1 MSSYRSSYTSYK
13 SSLPSSTYKSGSST
27 SSYSPRDEISSSTS
41 RYPSTAYSSPT
52 AYRPSFSG
60 GTYRVKRETPVAPAP
75 TYVSRYTPI
84 STTCS
89 SSSNTLSKADSTT
102 GSGLGDLYSMKPS
115 SQLKRYG
122 STCSSLGKY
131 SREPSPAALEHTNR
145 IRSRDPSPVMRSIRA
160 ASRDPSP
167 GLDSKYK
174 LGNYGSGNSYRMNM
188 PKAAATTPSSPY
200 NARYGAARTPS
211 SSSLGEKSSLY
222 GGGGVGGGVGS
233 SATRTPSC
241 TSLAEKSST
250 SYGMAASKRTPSST
264 SLADKT
270 TSYGNS
276 STKRTPSSSSLAD
289 KSSAYGSASARRTP
303 SSTSLTEKSSAY
315 SSSSTKH
322 SQSPT
327 PKGDRTPAYNPSSP
341 SSTRKAQP
349 SVRRTP
355 SSTSISEKSSSER
368 TSSDHQQP
376 ARCLSKP
383 KMFQPSEKEKEIA
396 KPNETP
402 PTPQL
407 PAIVI
412 HEEENQLEESDTTEE
427 DESDT
432 SEDDELEEPAELFLA
447 VSVCNRGTSPNP
459 PGNRAMNMQTKNAA
473 DIAGTVEKTILRSTK
488 KRKMLEKE
496 MQSERVDDASKYTK
510 YAYNSR
516 LSPLSPRSDRYSP
529 SNLRYSSSPLSSTPS
544 KSSSLSTNED
554 SRREDS
560 TTSSGSPVRSPK
572 SPLPKSKLSPPR
584 AGRLKSRQS
593 SMESLSPNKPPMGP
607 KGESPLKLSSPNA
620 SSLCLGGSKI
630 PNKDFRKSSLNV
642 GPTERTARKS
652 RTPSTGNDSDFNTIE
667 ALNGALQAIQ
677 RLERSPSAGSEVSNA
692 SSRSLRSRNLNESKL
707 RQRCLGKPLGSRTP
721 PSPLSRQNSGT
732 NLKQR
737 TPMIA
742 SPLAARSTKIMV
754 APVTSSSSGNDSSG
768 EIKKT
773 HKKVAKKKMA
783 KEVANSVS
791 STSCSISLSSS
802 SSGGGG
808 GGGGGNND
816 SDNQSSN
823 AAKRQLPQPKVV
835 VVAPSTTPVTATP
848 STTTTLESV
857 KASKKSESSALKK
870 SSSNSLRPD
879 KDPLRRLKKLSS
891 VSNFFVTQQKVTNS
905 DDQIYLESTETSG
918 GGSSSAGGGAEGG
931 ADGGGGATSTST
943 DLDLPSSKSSSKKSI
958 SLTRANETKTSKL
971 AKPSNCSTSA
981 SNSNSPVHFAKSSTA
996 SEPHLSS
1003 ATTKTSSKSSKTSA
1017 SKSKTKSKS
1026 RSASVNASSTTSG
1039 SHNDSAEMPTDQ
1051 RTESVS
1057 PYLATTTATTTTT
1070 NVTTSTG
1077 GTDSEEASWWQD
1089 TSQQIDTSSA
1099 LDCSFKDEMRFKVRH
1114 VDSGETAWWL
1124 RNDDNEAEEVEEEEN
1139 DITTDVFDENGVNTN
1154 DPTTN
1159 YRKDIALS
1167 ELDYK
1172 AQEGCYYEESAQDT
1186 IDGEVRQFP
1195 RSHLTPETDWWN
1207 DDNGEGEQEEQTSA
1221 EQEYAIA
1228 TAPPKQTQ
1236 TIQLKICRVES
1247 GEIPWWQQQEE
1258 EEEEAE
1264 NQQDISQPEGE
1275 AAEEDDQVITF
1286 EAQRPQD
1293 TTEPSSTASSSADHN
1308 KKWWLSGP
1316 SKKLFSIPRVESGEK
1331 AWWQVDNSDKES
1343 KRSKS
1348 QDPVQQQQQQTTE
1361 QTPPPPQVANPQNTR
1376 FQMPRVESGEK
1387 AWWLAESSDKDEKRS
1402 KSREPERWKDSRSP
1416 SSRQSQSPIKKLFNL
1431 TRVDADHEEEAW
1443 WQSEPNER
1451 GKTRSRSRDSDQWS
1465 NGRHRSRPDQRQHS
1479 STPPAEHAK
1488 QPMWFESPR
1497 SSESP
1502 VKRVFTQQQSL
1513 EEQKERWLEERNRQY
1528 QQEQA
1533 AQEVYRQSQQIH
1545 ATDNQKQWPELPSQ
1559 RSHEY
1564 EEEPEEEEE
1573 EEEEE
1578 ESHHHHQPQTSF
1590 MPSNRADSQ
1599 TELSNSF
1606 NFEYSER
1613 PPPLGQCASPV
1624 QNEEEVVAAATA
1636 ATRREP
1642 YCSSPY
1648 DNIPMTKV
1656 QQQTMAMGSTASV
1669 ATTNLMPI
1677 LGATTPPPAPPTN
1690 NTKPAH
1696 LAYNNN
1702 NNANNASHIYQQE
1715 HLNQQQQQQQ
1725 QQQNSTSPPLVHQQH
1740 YYSTPSP
1747 PHTSTQQRPQ
1757 PQPAQYNNNEL
1768 RATNGKLFI
1777 SRHQNIDELLS
1788 GSCRPLSPLFF
1799 ENDNGSFQTMPT
1811 QRNMFLGEI
1820 TPDQVRIHDSTAQMP
1835 HIQRMD
1841 SRDEWDRDTQRT
1853 SNARTPPRF
1862 EQKTIDDAAIQ
1873 VYKDGDYGAYLDLE
1887 SSLAEQ
1893 AEEIE
1898 GLNSSRKN
1906 SLVVRTQLSVRVH
1919 AIIEKLLS
1927 AEGSDLRRALFS
1939 LKQVFQEDKDLVH
1952 AFVALGGLNCLVR
1965 VGNGADQN
1973 YQNYI
1978 LRALG
1983 QVMLYVDG
1991 MNGVMKHEPTM
2002 QWLYSLI
2009 ASNYR
2014 SVVKTAL
2021 KLLLVFVEYAE
2032 SNCHVLVSAIHS
2044 VDKQQGTLPWSNIMR
2059 LLKDYDNADA
2069 ELVIYAASLI
2079 NKTLG
2084 GLNDQDSFYDESD
2097 LLEQQGMESVIQ
2109 HYMSKTGTDIDLIN
2123 QLQLYE
2129 AVLKFEDGES
2139 DGLRLP
2145 DNTLRKTQRFRN
2157 STDTAERRKSR
2168 RHSTGTSPGNINK
2181 VLPTAARLTPNQPAL
2196 DEDSSSSTNSAE
2208 FGNGVFADK
2217 NHRDAAG
2224 VTPGLRRRRERAER
2238 HRSFLKEQQEA
2249 AAAAVAAA
2257 NGYLNGLEK
2266 REELGQLVT
2275 AIPATIKNIDS
2286 PPESLTIIPESN
2298 ADARIHNN
2306 SNGHVGSH
2314 GINAGS
2320 PKHPFN
2326 NLGNSGPAA
2335 AAAAVNPNNIAL
2347 LINTNAAA
2355 INTPNNS
2362 NTNNAAHNNNTN
2374 HHINL
2379 LSPTKQLLGT
2389 NTISIINNSFDK
2401 SNINKLQQQ
2410 QNGHNNKKNL
2420 FMERNA
2426 INGMKKNIHRNQGNG
2441 VEPSEHHNNSDSNLL
2456 HYKKFESNTNRLN
2469 CYYNQFNNSTPKNQN
2484 QNQHHSNSN
2493 HHQSPSPL
2501 SPSVHVSPIHQHPQS
2516 PAPIASTPLCVPSNS
2531 STKSAA
2537 ASALAAVLSP
2547 KKSLN
2552 CSSPSAT
2559 GFDFT
2564 PKTSPSIVSPGA
2576 VAAVAKQLFQE
2587 RSSHETL
2594 SPQAYTTSS
2603 SGCSTTP
2610 QTSPGE
2616 YPPSTPSNAYNV
2628 ITNTSVAPPPP
2639 PPPPPPPDLFG
2650 FLRPMNFYQNNNS
2663 NNQNTTTST
2672 TGLAS
2677 STANNFSNNP
2687 NNINNT
2693 NNSNSTITNSD
2704 AVDFL
2709 KISESESE
2717 DRKRLPQ
2724 LKRDHTVK
2732 DLTQK
2737 LSNLPTSPTH
2747 EDKLQTRIVGDM
2759 SGLISKAKEGL
2770 AKSKSKGEVSRA
2782 SSVDQEIKKPEPKK
2796 SENELQWEEVV
2807 RNMVRPLQLCDL
2819 DFTDL
2824 NSDDEK
2830 DILAPRGIGR
2840 GVPPPPPP
2848 MGGVALP
2855 PPMMPT
2861 HIVLPPPMMSQS
2873 NTSNGSAGFGSSLT
2887 NSLNSSLN
2895 GSINGDTIKKNK
2907 KTVKLFWK
2915 EVREDLIPVA
2925 VGKTIW
2931 DELPAA
2937 NVDTQKL
2944 EHLFESRAK
2953 DLMTK
2958 EKQQEMNKSKEVIV
2972 LDHKRSNAINIA
2984 MTKLPPPRAIKAA
2997 ILKMD
3002 ATVVTREGID
3012 KLLNMLPTEEEKGK
3026 IQEAQM
3032 ANPELPLGSAE
3043 QFLLTLA
3050 SISELAAR
3058 LRLWAFRLDFDN
3070 SEKEIAEPLMDLK
3083 HGIEIL
3089 RNNPTFKCILS
3100 TLLSVGIFLN
3110 GAPVKG
3116 FQIEY
3121 LAKVPEVKDTVH
3133 KHSLLHHLCHIVME
3147 SGMETTDLY
3156 SEIGPI
3162 TRASKADFN
3171 DLAYN
3176 LSQLENECKASWD
3189 RLKLMCKHDCPPQLQ
3204 QKLVDFLADCAER
3217 IIILQIVHRRV
3228 MNRYRKFL
3236 LWLGVPQHSVADSRP
3251 NEFCRILSEFA
3262 LEYRT
3267 TRERVQQQIEK
3278 KANHRERNK
3287 TRGKLIV
3294 DIAKFKTKE
3303 DKQDAELK
3311 ELLGTPS
3318 ADSADGT
3325 LTWRRRRAENL
3336 RSPQMRQSEENFTDG
3351 DDEILESLV
3360 KTATKAPGNRTTPR
3374 ERKRTRHADR
3384 KSCFC
3389 FDTIHDE
3396 HSHY

>member
-2266 REELGQLVT
+2266 REEL
-2275 AIPATIKNIDS
+2275 
-2286 PPESLTIIPESN
+2286 
-2298 ADARIHNN
+2298 
-2306 SNGHVGSH
+2306 
-2314 GINAGS
+2314 
-2320 PKHPFN
+2320 
-2326 NLGNSGPAA
+2326 
-2335 AAAAVNPNNIAL
+2335 
-2347 LINTNAAA
+2347 
-2355 INTPNNS
+2355 
-2362 NTNNAAHNNNTN
+2362 
-2374 HHINL
+2374 
-2379 LSPTKQLLGT
+2379 
-2389 NTISIINNSFDK
+2389 
-2401 SNINKLQQQ
+2401 
-2410 QNGHNNKKNL
+2410 
-2420 FMERNA
+2420 
-2426 INGMKKNIHRNQGNG
+2426 
-2441 VEPSEHHNNSDSNLL
+2441 
-2456 HYKKFESNTNRLN
+2456 
-2469 CYYNQFNNSTPKNQN
+2469 
-2484 QNQHHSNSN
+2484 
-2493 HHQSPSPL
+2493 
-2501 SPSVHVSPIHQHPQS
+2501 
-2516 PAPIASTPLCVPSNS
+2516 
-2531 STKSAA
+2531 
-2537 ASALAAVLSP
+2537 
-2547 KKSLN
+2547 
-2552 CSSPSAT
+2552 
-2559 GFDFT
+2559 
-2564 PKTSPSIVSPGA
+2564 
-2576 VAAVAKQLFQE
+2576 
-2587 RSSHETL
+2587 
-2594 SPQAYTTSS
+2594 
-2603 SGCSTTP
+2603 
-2610 QTSPGE
+2610 
-2616 YPPSTPSNAYNV
+2616 
-2628 ITNTSVAPPPP
+2628 
-2639 PPPPPPPDLFG
+2639 
-2650 FLRPMNFYQNNNS
+2650 
-2663 NNQNTTTST
+2663 
-2672 TGLAS
+2672 
-2677 STANNFSNNP
+2677 
-2687 NNINNT
+2687 
-2693 NNSNSTITNSD
+2693 
-2704 AVDFL
+2704 
-2709 KISESESE
+2709 ESESE

-3384 KSCFC
+3384 KSLRR
-3389 FDTIHDE
+3389 TLKNGLTEEEKLQVAALIKT
-3396 HSHY
+3396 Y

>member
-1 MSSYRSSYTSYK
+1 MSSYRSSYTPFK
-13 SSLPSSTYKSGSST
+13 SSLPSTYKSST
-27 SSYSPRDEISSSTS
+27 TSSSYSSRDDISGTS
-41 RYPSTAYSSPT
+41 RYTSSALASPSS
-52 AYRPSFSG
+52 YRPSFSG
-60 GTYRVKRETPVAPAP
+60 GTYRLKRDTPTVS
-75 TYVSRYTPI
+75 TTSSYVSRYTPSSSAAAS
-84 STTCS
+84 STTLAKADS
-89 SSSNTLSKADSTT
+89 SSSD
-102 GSGLGDLYSMKPS
+102 MKS
-115 SQLKRYG
+115 VSQLKRYG
-122 STCSSLGKY
+122 STSSSIGKY

-145 IRSRDPSPVMRSIRA
+145 MRSRDPSPGIRSLKGH
-160 ASRDPSP
+160 SRDPSP
-167 GLDSKYK
+167 GMDNKYK
-174 LGNYGSGNSYRMNM
+174 VGYGSSYRMNM
-188 PKAAATTPSSPY
+188 PKTSTSASTPTTSSY
-200 NARYGAARTPS
+200 SSTRYG
-211 SSSLGEKSSLY
+211 
-222 GGGGVGGGVGS
+222 
-233 SATRTPSC
+233 ATRTPSS
-241 TSLAEKSST
+241 TSVAEKTST
-250 SYGMAASKRTPSST
+250 TRTASST

-270 TSYGNS
+270 KGYGATN
-276 STKRTPSSSSLAD
+276 RTPSTTSLAE
-289 KSSAYGSASARRTP
+289 KSLSYGTASARRTP
-303 SSTSLTEKSSAY
+303 STTSLAEKPLAYGSSNARPTSSATSNISY
-315 SSSSTKH
+315 GLSSRNSSSSIKPTEEKPLA
-322 SQSPT
+322 SEGRPRTTSNQSSISYLARDYQTNQNDIPQQVPVQVPQKCES
-327 PKGDRTPAYNPSSP
+327 PKTTNTPAKPM
-341 SSTRKAQP
+341 
-349 SVRRTP
+349 
-355 SSTSISEKSSSER
+355 E
-368 TSSDHQQP
+368 
-376 ARCLSKP
+376 SKDDP
-383 KMFQPSEKEKEIA
+383 
-396 KPNETP
+396 
-402 PTPQL
+402 
-407 PAIVI
+407 
-412 HEEENQLEESDTTEE
+412 LEEDEDSESTE
-427 DESDT
+427 ESDT
-432 SEDDELEEPAELFLA
+432 SEDDELPEPPKELFL
-447 VSVCNRGTSPNP
+447 SVTVCTRGTSPNP
-459 PGNRAMNMQTKNAA
+459 PGSQTSGRPTQSLA
-473 DIAGTVEKTILRSTK
+473 ITIEKTILRSTS
-488 KRKMLEKE
+488 KRKMVEKE
-496 MQSERVDDASKYTK
+496 MQSEECTK
-510 YAYNSR
+510 VTRYGHNSR
-516 LSPLSPRSDRYSP
+516 LSPFNPPAEKRRSP
-529 SNLRYSSSPLSSTPS
+529 SNLRYSSSPLSTTS
-544 KSSSLSTNED
+544 KSTSVTAND

-560 TTSSGSPVRSPK
+560 TTSSSSPSRTTKTASPTTT
-572 SPLPKSKLSPPR
+572 KSKLSPPR
-584 AGRLKSRQS
+584 VGRLKSRQS
-593 SMESLSPNKPPMGP
+593 SVESLSPKKPPVGP
-607 KGESPLKLSSPNA
+607 KAESPFKSPSP
-620 SSLCLGGSKI
+620 SSLSPGPSRL

-642 GPTERTARKS
+642 GPTDRTRKS
-652 RTPSTGNDSDFNTIE
+652 RTPSTGTDSDFNTID

-677 RLERSPSAGSEVSNA
+677 RLERSPSACSEISVASNRSA
-692 SSRSLRSRNLNESKL
+692 RLRNMSSENKL
-707 RQRCLGKPLGSRTP
+707 RPRCLSKTLGSRTP
-721 PSPLSRQNSGT
+721 PSPLSRQNSNT
-732 NLKQR
+732 SIKPVKSPLA
-737 TPMIA
+737 A
-742 SPLAARSTKIMV
+742 SPLAMRSNKILV
-754 APVTSSSSGNDSSG
+754 TAATSSSSGTESSAA
-768 EIKKT
+768 EPKKP
-773 HKKVAKKKMA
+773 HKKIVKKKVVKLA
-783 KEVANSVS
+783 QAPASS
-791 STSCSISLSSS
+791 STSTALSST
-802 SSGGGG
+802 
-808 GGGGGNND
+808 NN
-816 SDNQSSN
+816 SDNQSSPTTSSTAN
-823 AAKRQLPQPKVV
+823 KRSLPQPKAAVGGT
-835 VVAPSTTPVTATP
+835 STAIPAAAAT
-848 STTTTLESV
+848 
-857 KASKKSESSALKK
+857 KKTESSPLKK
-870 SSSNSLRPD
+870 SASTSSRTE

-891 VSNFFVTQQKVTNS
+891 VSNFFVAQQKNANS

-918 GGSSSAGGGAEGG
+918 GGSAS
-931 ADGGGGATSTST
+931 GGGGGEATST
-943 DLDLPSSKSSSKKSI
+943 DLDVASTKSSKKSI
-958 SLTRANETKTSKL
+958 SLLRANETKTSKSTTP
-971 AKPSNCSTSA
+971 ATPSNDSASSA
-981 SNSNSPVHFAKSSTA
+981 SNRNSPAVQYTRENSASERSTRISKSSAKSST
-996 SEPHLSS
+996 
-1003 ATTKTSSKSSKTSA
+1003 T

-1026 RSASVNASSTTSG
+1026 SSTSASTSSSSG
-1039 SHNDSAEMPTDQ
+1039 GVAVKNKLTATKMPIEQ
-1051 RTESVS
+1051 QSES
-1057 PYLATTTATTTTT
+1057 YGATTG
-1070 NVTTSTG
+1070 TTSTG
-1077 GTDSEEASWWQD
+1077 GTDSEEPSWWQD

-1124 RNDDNEAEEVEEEEN
+1124 RNDDEATLADDVATINQDEEDAEQKSNKSQEPGWWE
-1139 DITTDVFDENGVNTN
+1139 TTDDIN
-1154 DPTTN
+1154 DPN
-1159 YRKDIALS
+1159 EGNEYQNDKNISFSD
-1167 ELDYK
+1167 LDYK
-1172 AQEGCYYEESAQDT
+1172 SKTYFNDHQEITDSES
-1186 IDGEVRQFP
+1186 RPFP
-1195 RSHLTPETDWWN
+1195 RSRLTPETDWWN
-1207 DDNGEGEQEEQTSA
+1207 DDDEEDDTNAKADELPKEKHLTSPPTPAVQNG
-1221 EQEYAIA
+1221 
-1228 TAPPKQTQ
+1228 

-1247 GEIPWWQQQEE
+1247 TDAAWWQQDESEGGDQTTTSNAQEE
-1258 EEEEAE
+1258 QKPSVE
-1264 NQQDISQPEGE
+1264 PETSS
-1275 AAEEDDQVITF
+1275 A
-1286 EAQRPQD
+1286 
-1293 TTEPSSTASSSADHN
+1293 TTSSSSSMSAEP
-1308 KKWWLSGP
+1308 KKWWMTGP
-1316 SKKLFSIPRVESGEK
+1316 AKKLFNIPRVESGEK
-1331 AWWQVDNSDKES
+1331 AWWQTENSDKES
-1343 KRSKS
+1343 QHSKKS
-1348 QDPVQQQQQQTTE
+1348 
-1361 QTPPPPQVANPQNTR
+1361 PPQERNTNPETESMAPQNSTIKKL
-1376 FQMPRVESGEK
+1376 FNLPRVESGEK
-1387 AWWLAESSDKDEKRS
+1387 AWWLEENSEKEDQHSNSQDSQQNNYQQPEEISNDPPPSASPPQNIKIKKLINIPRVESGEKAWWLEESPEQENKRS
-1402 KSREPERWKDSRSP
+1402 NSQDSECYPGLQETERQKSPN
-1416 SSRQSQSPIKKLFNL
+1416 KKLFNL
-1431 TRVDADHEEEAW
+1431 SRLDSDQEEESW
-1443 WQSEPNER
+1443 WQHDGQER
-1451 GKTRSRSRDSDQWS
+1451 GKTRSRSRESEQEFRNSNRSDKRQQITPTKEQTNVWSPSTRTSQSPVKQIFSQPEEPDSYEANIVVEEEEVWPPPI
-1465 NGRHRSRPDQRQHS
+1465 GR
-1479 STPPAEHAK
+1479 T
-1488 QPMWFESPR
+1488 
-1497 SSESP
+1497 SESP
-1502 VKRVFTQQQSL
+1502 MKRVFTQQQSL
-1513 EEQKERWLEERNRQY
+1513 EEQKERWLQERNRHLQNQSTEDIY
-1528 QQEQA
+1528 QNNPA
-1533 AQEVYRQSQQIH
+1533 G
-1545 ATDNQKQWPELPSQ
+1545 L
-1559 RSHEY
+1559 
-1564 EEEPEEEEE
+1564 EEPNYPHSYQLNTDDDD
-1573 EEEEE
+1573 
-1578 ESHHHHQPQTSF
+1578 SHDHQTSF
-1590 MPSNRADSQ
+1590 LPQNRVDSQ

-1624 QNEEEVVAAATA
+1624 HHEEEPPQ
-1636 ATRREP
+1636 RNNEP

-1656 QQQTMAMGSTASV
+1656 QQTPMANNA
-1669 ATTNLMPI
+1669 ATIMDAISLMPI
-1677 LGATTPPPAPPTN
+1677 SGASPPASSATPQLTMLENNKINVAAYQQTTMPTIAAENECGWRNVKSLAGNQRQTPP
-1690 NTKPAH
+1690 
-1696 LAYNNN
+1696 
-1702 NNANNASHIYQQE
+1702 
-1715 HLNQQQQQQQ
+1715 NQQYN
-1725 QQQNSTSPPLVHQQH
+1725 QND
-1740 YYSTPSP
+1740 
-1747 PHTSTQQRPQ
+1747 
-1757 PQPAQYNNNEL
+1757 L
-1768 RATNGKLFI
+1768 RSKIERAFI

-1788 GSCRPLSPLFF
+1788 GACRPLSPMFF
-1799 ENDNGSFQTMPT
+1799 DNDESFQTMPPT
-1811 QRNMFLGEI
+1811 QRNMFLEEI
-1820 TPDQVRIHDSTAQMP
+1820 TPDQVRIHDSRAQVSY
-1835 HIQRMD
+1835 IQRMD
-1841 SRDEWDRDTQRT
+1841 RDDWENKDTSAT
-1853 SNARTPPRF
+1853 ASKTPPRL
-1862 EQKTIDDAAIQ
+1862 EPRAIDDAALQ
-1873 VYKDGDYGAYLDLE
+1873 VYKDGDFGAYLDLE

-2084 GLNDQDSFYDESD
+2084 GLSDQDSFYDESD

-2109 HYMSKTGTDIDLIN
+2109 HYLSKPGTDIDLIN

-2139 DGLRLP
+2139 DGIRLP

-2181 VLPTAARLTPNQPAL
+2181 VLPTHSRLTPPQTIL

-2208 FGNGVFADK
+2208 YANGVFVDK
-2217 NHRDAAG
+2217 QHRDGAG

-2275 AIPATIKNIDS
+2275 AIPATVKSGDS
-2286 PPESLTIIPESN
+2286 PPESLTIIPECNGSPYQQHVNGSN
-2298 ADARIHNN
+2298 QKPAYNNHINASANPPANSSHNN
-2306 SNGHVGSH
+2306 
-2314 GINAGS
+2314 
-2320 PKHPFN
+2320 
-2326 NLGNSGPAA
+2326 
-2335 AAAAVNPNNIAL
+2335 AL
-2347 LINTNAAA
+2347 LINTSSLNAT
-2355 INTPNNS
+2355 NTPP
-2362 NTNNAAHNNNTN
+2362 NNNTSLN
-2374 HHINL
+2374 GGSNNHQQHHINL

-2401 SNINKLQQQ
+2401 SNTNKLQQH
-2410 QNGHNNKKNL
+2410 NVNANNKKNI

-2426 INGMKKNIHRNQGNG
+2426 INGMMKNIHRSNSNNGSGNM
-2441 VEPSEHHNNSDSNLL
+2441 ELSENYQPNGGENNLL
-2456 HYKKFESNTNRLN
+2456 NYKKFENNTNRLN
-2469 CYYNQFNNSTPKNQN
+2469 SYYNQMNATPKNESPN
-2484 QNQHHSNSN
+2484 KLHLQHHTNSQQQ
-2493 HHQSPSPL
+2493 QSSPL
-2501 SPSVHVSPIHQHPQS
+2501 SPTTPNT
-2516 PAPIASTPLCVPSNS
+2516 TPLTLVNIPTTPQRNTMGHCLSG
-2531 STKSAA
+2531 
-2537 ASALAAVLSP
+2537 VLSP
-2547 KKSLN
+2547 KKTLN
-2552 CSSPSAT
+2552 CSSPTSA

-2564 PKTSPSIVSPGA
+2564 PKTSTPIASA
-2576 VAAVAKQLFQE
+2576 AAAVPTAAKQLFDDGPATP
-2587 RSSHETL
+2587 HATT
-2594 SPQAYTTSS
+2594 YTTSCS
-2603 SGCSTTP
+2603 SGSASASTTALTSP
-2610 QTSPGE
+2610 QTSPGD
-2616 YPPSTPSNAYNV
+2616 YPPPPTSIAYNT
-2628 ITNTSVAPPPP
+2628 ITNTSVVPPPP
-2639 PPPPPPPDLFG
+2639 PPPPPPPDLLG
-2650 FLRPMNFYQNNNS
+2650 FLHMRPINFY
-2663 NNQNTTTST
+2663 NQTSPSSTTATTTT
-2672 TGLAS
+2672 NT
-2677 STANNFSNNP
+2677 NNFSNN
-2687 NNINNT
+2687 
-2693 NNSNSTITNSD
+2693 NNSNIATD

-2709 KISESESE
+2709 KISESDSE
-2717 DRKRLPQ
+2717 DKKRMLQ

-2737 LSNLPTSPTH
+2737 LCNLPTSPTH
-2747 EDKLQTRIVGDM
+2747 EDKLQNRIVGDM

-2770 AKSKSKGEVSRA
+2770 AKSKSKGEMSRA

-2796 SENELQWEEVV
+2796 SENELQWEELV

-2824 NSDDEK
+2824 NSDDDK
-2830 DILAPRGIGR
+2830 DLLAPRGTGR

-2855 PPMMPT
+2855 PPMLPQ

-2873 NTSNGSAGFGSSLT
+2873 NTSNGSGTGYANSSLT

-2895 GSINGDTIKKNK
+2895 GSINGDTLRKSK

-2915 EVREDLIPVA
+2915 EVREDLIPPA

-2931 DELPAA
+2931 DELPPAT
-2937 NVDTQKL
+2937 VDTQKL

-2953 DLMTK
+2953 DLMSK

-3012 KLLNMLPTEEEKGK
+3012 KLLNMLPTDEEKGK

-3050 SISELAAR
+3050 SISELPAR

-3070 SEKEIAEPLMDLK
+3070 SEREIAEPLMDLK

-3089 RNNPTFKCILS
+3089 RNNRTFKCILS

-3171 DLAYN
+3171 ELAYN
-3176 LSQLENECKASWD
+3176 LSQLEHECKASWD

-3318 ADSADGT
+3318 SDNADGT

-3384 KSCFC
+3384 KSLRR
-3389 FDTIHDE
+3389 TLKNGLTEEEKLQVAALIKT
-3396 HSHY
+3396 Y